1 MHLHHTRWRAR
12 LRDQDAHRLRVVLAR
27 CAAARASWRARA
39 TPFHRVERGRRSR
52 SVPGALP
59 PPCMTYRVVGHVGR
73 ECLHNALDVRTVV
86 VICDMR
92 VKALA
97 ALRPMVCAV
106 PRESVSA

>member
-1 MHLHHTRWRAR
+1 MPIAYASFL
-12 LRDQDAHRLRVVLAR
+12 LAVQQLER
-27 CAAARASWRARA
+27 PGEPGRH
-39 TPFHRVERGRRSR
+39 PFIGSNEGGAVGACRERF
-52 SVPGALP
+52 P

-106 PRESVSA
+106 PRESVSVRSALMMKA